1 MTSPVRRPV
10 DDSMSLLNDVMT
22 STLDQAYAERASRRV
37 TASPPVN
44 RRRRIGPV
52 AVAVLLLLG
61 LVTGVA
67 VADVR
72 GRAQDSTG
80 LRADLVS
87 QAQARAAS
95 VDALA
100 GQAQELRVQVDQ
112 VRTDALG
119 AGRAGRLAG
128 DQLVVLGLASATT
141 PVQGPGVTVTLDDPP
156 AGEPDV
162 GQAPDLRA
170 DAPTTQR
177 VQDVDLQR
185 VVNGLWAAGAEAI
198 AINDHR
204 VSSLTAV
211 RSAGETILVDFQVV
225 TAPYVVQAIGRANA
239 VQVDFVDGP
248 VGRLLESYPERYGIT
263 VQVEKQDRLRL
274 PGASVPML
282 REASPVPGGAS

>member
-22 STLDQAYAERASRRV
+22 STLDEAYAERASRR
-37 TASPPVN
+37 TTTSPSVG
-44 RRRRIGPV
+44 RRRRIGPI
-52 AVAVLLLLG
+52 AVTVLLALG

-72 GRAQDSTG
+72 GRARDSTG
-80 LRADLVS
+80 LRADLVV
-87 QAQARAAS
+87 QARDRAGS
-95 VDALA
+95 VDGLA
-100 GQAQELRVQVDQ
+100 ERAQRLRIEVDQ

-119 AGRAGRLAG
+119 AGQAGRLAG

-141 PVQGPGVTVTLDDPP
+141 PVDGPGVVVTLDDPVS
-156 AGEPDV
+156 GESEP
-162 GQAPDLRA
+162 GQAPALDA
-170 DAPTTQR
+170 DTPTEQR

-198 AINDHR
+198 AVNDHR
-204 VSSLTAV
+204 VSSLTAI
-211 RSAGETILVDFQVV
+211 RSAGETILIDFQVL

-248 VGRLLESYPERYGIT
+248 VGRLLQSYPERYGISVE
-263 VQVEKQDRLRL
+263 VQKKDRLRL
-274 PGASVPML
+274 PGASVPVL
-282 REASPVPGGAS
+282 REASPAPGGAS